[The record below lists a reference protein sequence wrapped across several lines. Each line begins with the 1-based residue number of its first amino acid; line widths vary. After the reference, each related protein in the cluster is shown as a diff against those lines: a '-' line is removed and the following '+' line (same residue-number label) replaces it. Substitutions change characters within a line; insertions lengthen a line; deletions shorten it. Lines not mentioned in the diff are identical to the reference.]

1 MSTSGRQA
9 SYFSF
14 DSDLLRSWQTEQI
27 EIIKIYWFVSMYVL
41 GQLDCGKYI
50 LYQAQMNLIF
60 SITEVKEEKFKMKRF
75 FFIHDTL

>member
-1 MSTSGRQA
+1 
-9 SYFSF
+9 
-14 DSDLLRSWQTEQI
+14 
-27 EIIKIYWFVSMYVL
+27 MYVL